1 MTIWRRLVGAPKA
14 LPDVIEERLAK
25 TIDDPAEWG
34 YPIGKLEI
42 KLMVNDI
49 LDKNRVIEKRF
60 KTNLPGD
67 DWLKGFTKRNNL
79 SKRAASNIKRSRV
92 AVDEKLANSF
102 FDNLEKAFEEIGEH
116 LKFLIFT

>member
-1 MTIWRRLVGAPKA
+1 MKSVGAPKA

-25 TIDDPAEWG
+25 MIDDPAEWG

-42 KLMVNDI
+42 KLMVKDI

-67 DWLKGFTKRNNL
+67 EWLKGFTKRNNL
-79 SKRAASNIKRSRV
+79 SKRAASNIKRSRA